1 MSWAKNAKGSASQ
14 EASVNKS
21 TTKQSSTTNRK
32 LGNTSTTNPYIT
44 STTTNKGTNSQFAQ
58 GSGADTFN
66 QFYNNYIG
74 TLLNDLVNPNANNVR
89 NQAMSN
95 AYANNLNK
103 MSANNLESTINNLGN
118 RGLIRSSVANDMYN
132 KLQKT
137 NADNIADY
145 NASIMADN
153 QNNSSNL
160 FNTLM
165 NAYLQGWNIVSGN
178 QAQSLDTS
186 NANATTNTSGK
197 TSTLSYGTKIKA
209 SGGK

>member
-1 MSWAKNAKGSASQ
+1 MSFGGQSSIDK
-14 EASVNKS
+14 NKS
-21 TTKQSSTTNRK
+21 KTSSISKTKY
-32 LGNTSTTNPYIT
+32 GNTSTTNPYIT
-44 STTTNKGTNSQFAQ
+44 SKTTNKGTETSFAQ

-132 KLQKT
+132 KLNKE
-137 NADNIADY
+137 NANNIADY

-186 NANATTNTSGK
+186 RGNATHTGQQVNKETKQHHETSAYWGAPK
-197 TSTLSYGTKIKA
+197 NG
-209 SGGK
+209 